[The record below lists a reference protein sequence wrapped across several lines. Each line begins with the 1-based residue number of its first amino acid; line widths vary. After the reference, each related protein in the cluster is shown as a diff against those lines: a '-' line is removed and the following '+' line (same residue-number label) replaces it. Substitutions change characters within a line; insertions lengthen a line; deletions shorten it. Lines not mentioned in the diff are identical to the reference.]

1 MSAASVVGSVLIRK
15 ILRAARKHVEET
27 GELAQRVYVCPQD
40 FESLKAWSRENLWF
54 IINDDDEGRWQID
67 GIPLKVLDTLTVGE
81 IKID

>member
-1 MSAASVVGSVLIRK
+1 M
-15 ILRAARKHVEET
+15 
-27 GELAQRVYVCPQD
+27 YVCPQD